1 MLPRLRNLFVVHHR
15 VTATCA
21 KISLLSSGPAW
32 SYQRFLYFMPFDHG
46 AGSTRPSGWNR
57 RTTLWVPSQ
66 NGFSELWPQRHK
78 AMVFRLREMTFP
90 STSTSCIS
98 PRTRM
103 GPFG

>member
-46 AGSTRPSGWNR
+46 AGSTRPSGLNR

-66 NGFSELWPQRHK
+66 NGFSERCRNDTKRWFS
-78 AMVFRLREMTFP
+78 ACAE
-90 STSTSCIS
+90 
-98 PRTRM
+98 
-103 GPFG
+103 